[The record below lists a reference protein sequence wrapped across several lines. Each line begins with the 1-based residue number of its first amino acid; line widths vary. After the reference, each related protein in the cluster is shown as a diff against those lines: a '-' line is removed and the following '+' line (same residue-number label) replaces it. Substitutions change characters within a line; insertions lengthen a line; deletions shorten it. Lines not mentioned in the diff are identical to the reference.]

1 MTQDSTRDL
10 QKFVK
15 SHKNKRKHQE
25 KLNNNS
31 KKRKYSNTLE
41 MENGTTSSNDT
52 DSGDNVDNFKD
63 NIDNTDD
70 DDFMDNVDN
79 DDDNSGILMD
89 TSQPVLPEELLLQ
102 LKQLCDEVE
111 SVDLTG
117 RIPVF
122 SEFTNIG
129 DFYTTNFAEIIKNH
143 KTKQRLCLQVTNN
156 VSDLINDVISA
167 RQAAKEAVPNK
178 NVNLDKWRL
187 EMAILMC
194 KKVVFINL

>member
-1 MTQDSTRDL
+1 
-10 QKFVK
+10 
-15 SHKNKRKHQE
+15 
-25 KLNNNS
+25 
-31 KKRKYSNTLE
+31 

-129 DFYTTNFAEIIKNH
+129 DFYTTNFAEIIK
-143 KTKQRLCLQVTNN
+143 KTTKLNN
-156 VSDLINDVISA
+156 DYV
-167 RQAAKEAVPNK
+167 
-178 NVNLDKWRL
+178 
-187 EMAILMC
+187 C
-194 KKVVFINL
+194 K